1 MRHFHFCCIFPQ
13 LTLAAVEG
21 KLGAIRNLRSE
32 SSRVTIA
39 TTATCRLSLHPAPQQ
54 CSQLGMLEIVKYRE
68 VFDSWIFEPD

>member
-1 MRHFHFCCIFPQ
+1 MRHFHFCCIYQ

-32 SSRVTIA
+32 SSKVTIA
-39 TTATCRLSLHPAPQQ
+39 TTATCRLSSQPAPQK
-54 CSQLGMLEIVKYRE
+54 CSQLGMLEIMKYRE